1 MSFAGAL
8 RAILKECEG
17 ALGVA
22 LMGPDG
28 IPIEQAVRGPSAALD
43 PAALG
48 VELGRLLADLRKA
61 SDAVGGGVLRELDVR
76 LARFW
81 VLVQM
86 VDDECYLVLALAP
99 EANVGRARF
108 LLRRHLLAIREQI

>member
-1 MSFAGAL
+1 MSFAGVL
-8 RAILKECEG
+8 RSILAECEG

-28 IPIEQAVRGPSAALD
+28 IPIEQATRVRSGAPD
-43 PAALG
+43 TAALG

-61 SDAVGGGVLRELDVR
+61 SDAVGGGALRELDVR

-86 VDDECYLVLALAP
+86 VDDECHLVLALSP
-99 EANVGRARF
+99 EANVGKARF